1 MNNVKTNIEI
11 INLNLSI
18 INISKISIGD
28 LVRIK
33 LTSFT
38 KRDRMGVV
46 IDLVNDKMDCLVLL
60 QDGALFVDRMC
71 HFRKL

>member
-1 MNNVKTNIEI
+1 MREI
-11 INLNLSI
+11 N
-18 INISKISIGD
+18 IGD

-33 LTSFT
+33 LTSFV

-46 IDLVNDKMDCLVLL
+46 IDLVNDKTDCLVLL